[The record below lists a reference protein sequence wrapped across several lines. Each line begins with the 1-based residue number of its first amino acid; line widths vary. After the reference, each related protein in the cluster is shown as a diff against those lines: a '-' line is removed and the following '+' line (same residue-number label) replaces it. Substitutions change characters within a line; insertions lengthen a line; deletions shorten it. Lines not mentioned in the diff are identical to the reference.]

1 MANNGAGAANES
13 GYALLIAAGPTGKQR
28 AMDTAAALPS
38 LAAVAPSVLLG
49 TAGGAQVVQL
59 VDPDEPHTVLTHL
72 RTAAAHPG
80 PVLVYLVGQ
89 LTLDTKQHLP
99 HLALA
104 RTTPKTAR
112 YTALPWHWLLSELGH
127 RPAGTT
133 TVFADLAADETA
145 WPRLTAEHLTTGLAL
160 YGCVVPPPR
169 RRQLNTPHYT
179 RALAAALRSVGTRP
193 PLPQLHQ
200 QAVEQS
206 GLGQGAALL
215 VASTGGTPTPVD
227 AGRGLPFG
235 APRAAPAGPADPALA
250 TAPAVAANAWAQP
263 ASPSPGASP
272 PLVPGFEPA
281 AGPASPQPT
290 PDQPHRPPVDA
301 TPAPS
306 TGPDPDPDPA
316 VKAPEPAS
324 SAAPS
329 ATPAAPTAPVTAP
342 QPSPPVAPPATS
354 AASRAPEAE
363 DAADEPT
370 TDAAARPA
378 GEAGSVEPAD
388 EGLSQHAPTPPPP
401 RTPAAPSG
409 ESPPPASGT
418 HSGEPTA
425 PPADEAAPPP
435 DRHSGPGGEAEPA
448 AVADRAAVEDVEAPQ
463 RRPYDPGPPPAYAP
477 GYGGGEVAHD
487 PHGAILE
494 AAHAGRH
501 SEAAAMAAAWEQEAF
516 RSAGPDSPQALHWL
530 EVRAD
535 LARLAGDPAR
545 ACELWMAAA
554 TTRLSAGQAA
564 DQPDVEGAVDR
575 AHHQWQHVNDL
586 LRARSLATD
595 LMALR
600 TRVPGRRPGALRAIQ
615 ARLESLRSVRAS

>member
-127 RPAGTT
+127 RPTGTT

-145 WPRLTAEHLTTGLAL
+145 WPKLTAEQLTIGLAL

-200 QAVEQS
+200 HAVEQS
-206 GLGQGAALL
+206 GLDQGTALL
-215 VASTGGTPTPVD
+215 VASTGGAPHPAGGDGGLPLGVPHTTPT
-227 AGRGLPFG
+227 
-235 APRAAPAGPADPALA
+235 GPADPALGP
-250 TAPAVAANAWAQP
+250 APTGAANAWAPP
-263 ASPSPGASP
+263 ASPPPGAGL

-281 AGPASPQPT
+281 AGPASPQPNPT
-290 PDQPHRPPVDA
+290 PDQPQWPPVDA
-301 TPAPS
+301 TPTPS
-306 TGPDPDPDPA
+306 ADPDPDPGPDPA
-316 VKAPEPAS
+316 VTAPEPAPPATP
-324 SAAPS
+324 SAAP
-329 ATPAAPTAPVTAP
+329 AAPATTP
-342 QPSPPVAPPATS
+342 QSSPPVAPPAAS
-354 AASRAPEAE
+354 AAPRAPEAG

-370 TDAAARPA
+370 DATARPA
-378 GEAGSVEPAD
+378 GEARPVEPAG
-388 EGLSQHAPTPPPP
+388 EGPSQRAAVPPPP
-401 RTPAAPSG
+401 RASAAHPDK
-409 ESPPPASGT
+409 PPLSASGT
-418 HSGEPTA
+418 HSGAPHTA
-425 PPADEAAPPP
+425 PADEAAPTP
-435 DRHSGPGGEAEPA
+435 DRHSGQGGEDEPA
-448 AVADRAAVEDVEAPQ
+448 SVADRAAVGDAEAAP

-586 LRARSLATD
+586 LRARSLATE

-615 ARLESLRSVRAS
+615 ARLESLRSVHAS

>member
-49 TAGGAQVVQL
+49 TTGGAQVVQL

-145 WPRLTAEHLTTGLAL
+145 WPKLTAEHLTIGLAL

-200 QAVEQS
+200 HAVEQA
-206 GLGQGAALL
+206 GFGQGTALL
-215 VASTGGTPTPVD
+215 VASTGGAPHPVD
-227 AGRGLPFG
+227 AGSGLPFG
-235 APRAAPAGPADPALA
+235 APQAAPTGPADPVLGP
-250 TAPAVAANAWAQP
+250 APTVAANAWAQP
-263 ASPSPGASP
+263 ASPSPVASP

-281 AGPASPQPT
+281 AGPASPQPNPT
-290 PDQPHRPPVDA
+290 PDEPHRPPADA

-306 TGPDPDPDPA
+306 ADPDPA
-316 VKAPEPAS
+316 GKAPEPAS
-324 SAAPS
+324 SATPS
-329 ATPAAPTAPVTAP
+329 VAPAAPATTP
-342 QPSPPVAPPATS
+342 QPSPPVAPPAAS
-354 AASRAPEAE
+354 AAPRAPEAD

-370 TDAAARPA
+370 DAPARPV
-378 GEAGSVEPAD
+378 GEARPVEPAD
-388 EGLSQHAPTPPPP
+388 EGPPQRAATPPPP
-401 RTPAAPSG
+401 PRAPAAHPG
-409 ESPPPASGT
+409 ESVPPASAA

-425 PPADEAAPPP
+425 APADEAAPAA
-435 DRHSGPGGEAEPA
+435 DRHSGPGGEAEPTS
-448 AVADRAAVEDVEAPQ
+448 VADRASVGDVEAAP

-586 LRARSLATD
+586 LRARSLAAE

-615 ARLESLRSVRAS
+615 ARLESLRNVRAS